1 MADPLTMLLSCL
13 YGFFMGSYP
22 VPIKARSVLAANVHP
37 LIFQGYKST
46 LVCLTG
52 LLFIFP
58 VWARDDA
65 VHLSWWGVASAAA
78 WVPSGF
84 CTIAAVPLIGLSF
97 AIVISCASSSILS
110 FLVFWLVLG
119 EKVLPMIS
127 AIITHDLGDLLP
139 MSSAIITHDLGDL
152 LPMISAIYYP

>member
-46 LVCLTG
+46 IVCVTG
-52 LLFIFP
+52 LLFFIP
-58 VWARDDA
+58 IWARDDA

-97 AIVISCASSSILS
+97 AIVITCASSSILS

-119 EKVLPMIS
+119 EKVRDAPPLPSCVAM
-127 AIITHDLGDLLP
+127 
-139 MSSAIITHDLGDL
+139 
-152 LPMISAIYYP
+152 YPRLSTAAVRRAMETL